1 MSAFSNA
8 KRLVIKVGSSSLT
21 YESGNIN
28 IRQVEKLCKILAD
41 IKNSGREVVLVSSGA
56 VAVGASKMG
65 LQHKPQTIPEK
76 QAAAAV
82 GQCELMYIYDKQFLE
97 YHHKVAQLLLTR
109 DNIDHPERRQNAV
122 NTFETLLQMGCI
134 PIVNENDTV
143 AVDEIKIGDN
153 DTLSAHVASLIHADG
168 LILMS
173 DIDGLFERNPRE
185 DPDAP
190 IIRHVGVIDEH
201 IHQIAGGAGSNRG
214 TGGMATKIAAAEIC
228 FEANCAMAI
237 INSNRLEGLYDLLE
251 GREIGTI
258 FEKKVITL

>member
-1 MSAFSNA
+1 MA
-8 KRLVIKVGSSSLT
+8 
-21 YESGNIN
+21 
-28 IRQVEKLCKILAD
+28 QV
-41 IKNSGREVVLVSSGA
+41 
-56 VAVGASKMG
+56 
-65 LQHKPQTIPEK
+65 
-76 QAAAAV
+76 
-82 GQCELMYIYDKQFLE
+82 
-97 YHHKVAQLLLTR
+97 LLTR
-109 DNIDHPERRQNAV
+109 DNIDHPERRRNAV
-122 NTFETLLQMGCI
+122 NTFETLLQIGCI

-168 LILMS
+168 LILLS
-173 DIDGLFERNPRE
+173 DIDGLFERNPHE
-185 DPDAP
+185 DPQAP

-228 FEANCAMAI
+228 FEAGCAMAI

-258 FEKKVITL
+258 FEKKAITL

>member
-1 MSAFSNA
+1 MSCFTNA
-8 KRLVIKVGSSSLT
+8 KRIVIKVGSSSLT
-21 YESGNIN
+21 YDSGNIN
-28 IRQVEKLCKILAD
+28 IRQVERLCKILAD

-97 YHHKVAQLLLTR
+97 YHHKVAQVLLTR
-109 DNIDHPERRQNAV
+109 DNIVHPERRQNAV
-122 NTFETLLQMGCI
+122 NTFETLLKMGCI

-153 DTLSAHVASLIHADG
+153 DTLSAHVASLIGADG

-173 DIDGLFERNPRE
+173 DIDGLFDANPHE
-185 DPDAP
+185 NPNAS
-190 IIRHVGVIDEH
+190 IIRHVGKIDAY
-201 IHQIAGGAGSNRG
+201 IHSISGGAGSNRG

-228 FEANCAMAI
+228 FEAGCAMAI
-237 INSNRLEGLYDLLE
+237 INSNRIEGLYDLLE

-258 FEKKVITL
+258 FEKEDA

>member
-173 DIDGLFERNPRE
+173 DIDGLFERNPHE
-185 DPDAP
+185 DPNAP

-214 TGGMATKIAAAEIC
+214 TGGMATKIAAAEI
-228 FEANCAMAI
+228 
-237 INSNRLEGLYDLLE
+237 
-251 GREIGTI
+251 
-258 FEKKVITL
+258 